1 MIEEPLIELILE
13 IISYLLEYKHVAI
26 YAVYAYSA
34 YKAFCTY
41 YDIQDLHPEKLSGTL
56 LERCRSPYE
65 LFKFSIFSFAG
76 ILEFL
81 YAIQKVGA
89 EDISEPIALFM
100 KVMTVFVLIDF
111 FIYFVALFR
120 TEDEVR
126 SACKWAEFSDILFI
140 TPKVIDL
147 VLTYVI

>member
-1 MIEEPLIELILE
+1 MAQILPLLSSCLASDNIL
-13 IISYLLEYKHVAI
+13 
-26 YAVYAYSA
+26 
-34 YKAFCTY
+34 
-41 YDIQDLHPEKLSGTL
+41 
-56 LERCRSPYE
+56 
-65 LFKFSIFSFAG
+65 KFSIFSFAG

-89 EDISEPIALFM
+89 EDISEQIALFM